1 MAGAKIFLEIFLRVR
16 KTFCLSVRFH
26 TQAVNPCAGCGSVAR
41 GPFLAMKRDLV
52 FSIIIANYN
61 YGRYVGD
68 AIDSALGQDWPHVEV
83 IVVDDGSTDDSAQVI
98 AGYGDRIT
106 AVLTENRG
114 QREAN
119 NTGFSISHG
128 DIVIFLDSDD
138 VLLPSVLREIA
149 AVWREGLSKVQVMM
163 QRVDSQKRPNGGTV
177 PKMAIAPPPER
188 IRQWVD
194 ATFEY
199 PTPPSSANAWS
210 RAFLN
215 AIFPL
220 DGTHDAATD
229 STCIAMAPYMG
240 DIVTIPLPLVLYR
253 MHGANDST
261 MTARDTNY
269 SREVARGMKR
279 LQAAQNACRIR
290 GVPPPPSS
298 ILFSGGNLLQFRVA
312 SLRLTP
318 KTHPLPGDSRV
329 RAVFDAL
336 LLPFRPSFQRLS
348 TRIMIVGWSVLTLL
362 APARLAR
369 VLVTRPQRWMMS
381 CPIMAMASAT
391 APTSAIMTGVAT
403 QGKAPWMDRPATAA
417 LDAV

>member
-1 MAGAKIFLEIFLRVR
+1 MNSDIL
-16 KTFCLSVRFH
+16 
-26 TQAVNPCAGCGSVAR
+26 
-41 GPFLAMKRDLV
+41 

-68 AIDSALGQDWPHVEV
+68 AIDSALAQDWPHVEV
-83 IVVDDGSTDDSAQVI
+83 IVVDDGSTDDSADVI
-98 AGYGDRIT
+98 ARYGDRIR
-106 AVLTENRG
+106 AVFTKNRG

-119 NTGFSISHG
+119 NTGFEISRG
-128 DIVIFLDSDD
+128 DAVIFLDSDD
-138 VLLPSVLREIA
+138 VLLPGLLREIA
-149 AVWREGLSKVQVMM
+149 SVWREGLSKVQVMM
-163 QRVDSQKRPNGGTV
+163 QRVDTQKRPNGGTV
-177 PKMAIAPPPER
+177 PKMALAPPPAQ

-210 RAFLN
+210 RRFLN

-240 DIVTIPLPLVLYR
+240 DVITIPKPLVLYR

-269 SREVARGMKR
+269 SREVTRGMKR

-290 GVPPPPSS
+290 GVPPPTTD
-298 ILFSGGNLLQFRVA
+298 ILFFGGNLLQFRVA

-318 KTHPLPGDSRV
+318 KAHPLPGDSRP
-329 RAVFDAL
+329 RALFDAL

-348 TRIMIVGWSVLTLL
+348 TRLMIVGWSVLTLL
-362 APARLAR
+362 VPERFARFLITKR
-369 VLVTRPQRWMMS
+369 YS
-381 CPIMAMASAT
+381 
-391 APTSAIMTGVAT
+391 
-403 QGKAPWMDRPATAA
+403 
-417 LDAV
+417 